1 VGEPE
6 ALAIRIRRAVRDA
19 VIAHAREEAPL
30 ECCGLLLGTAAI
42 VEEAVRAVNLRHS
55 ATAYLVDPAD
65 HFAAIRRAR
74 AEGRAVLGAYHSHP
88 RSPAVPSPV
97 DVREAH
103 DRTFLYLIV
112 SLEDDRSPDVRAYRG
127 GGAQFVET
135 PLLDVP

>member
-1 VGEPE
+1 M
-6 ALAIRIRRAVRDA
+6 RRAVRDA

-30 ECCGLLLGTAAI
+30 ECCGLLLGTPAL

-55 ATAYLVDPAD
+55 TTAYLVDPAD

-103 DRTFLYLIV
+103 DRTFVYLIV
-112 SLEDDRSPDVRAYRG
+112 SLADDRSPDLRAYRLD
-127 GGAQFVET
+127 AARLVET